1 MDSEKINL
9 VIVTSVTYPFHS
21 SIYSPNERLNQLT
34 DLTIKSVYKKIPN
47 PYIVVLEGS
56 RLTKGDITKLK
67 DSKIHNLLY
76 YDISN
81 LHKSIGEATLILNYL
96 NSDYFNQLKNEKN
109 ILTIS
114 KISGRYFL
122 TENHNFANC
131 PLDKVL
137 IKKKDNNTWSNQGIC
152 DTRYYRFPFSY
163 VNQFQKN
170 LSEMLNNKGLYIDLE
185 HSFYKYQIFEF
196 DIIHNIDKINLSGNL
211 APDGQEVLD

>member
-9 VIVTSVTYPFHS
+9 VVVTSVIYPFHS
-21 SIYSPNERLNQLT
+21 SIYSPNERLKQLT
-34 DLTIKSVYKKIPN
+34 DLTISSIYKKIPN

-56 RLTKGDITKLK
+56 VLTKGEIAKLK
-67 DSKIHNLLY
+67 ESKIHNLLY
-76 YDISN
+76 FDIKN

-96 NSDYFNQLKNEKN
+96 KSDYFNQLKAEKN

-122 TENHNFANC
+122 TEQHDFTNC
-131 PLDKVL
+131 PLDKIL
-137 IKKKDNNTWSNQGIC
+137 IRKKDTNTWSNQGIC

-163 VNQFQKN
+163 VDKFQKS
-170 LSEMLNNKGLYIDLE
+170 LSEMLNDKGLYIDLE

-196 DIIHNIDKINLSGNL
+196 DIIHNTDKINLSGNL
-211 APDGQEVLD
+211 APDGQEILD